1 MRLLVTRCLKK
12 HIKCGSASFTDL
24 IHYGAFSL
32 PSFFFMDE
40 LSMLIFTERKPF
52 HSDSV
57 WTSLT
62 LNFTVCVCVYSL
74 AALLAWLSAPSF
86 TEWTVQVFSSLSV
99 PSLPAVCAHHDG
111 HTHTPPPPPCRV
123 PSLAVDINICE
134 HTCVCVCC
142 WKTSQ
147 PITFIQ
153 IRLERGS
160 EFGLIDEI

>member
-62 LNFTVCVCVYSL
+62 LNFTVCVCVCVFTGSSPGL
-74 AALLAWLSAPSF
+74 AVGSELHWVNSPG
-86 TEWTVQVFSSLSV
+86 VFLPVRPV
-99 PSLPAVCAHHDG
+99 PSRCLCPPRWT
-111 HTHTPPPPPCRV
+111 HTHTSSSTL
-123 PSLAVDINICE
+123 PSAIFGGGYKYLWT
-134 HTCVCVCC
+134 HLCVCVCVLL
-142 WKTSQ
+142 KNLSAYH
-147 PITFIQ
+147 FH
-153 IRLERGS
+153 S
-160 EFGLIDEI
+160 D

>member
-1 MRLLVTRCLKK
+1 MVLPLLQMDFFL
-12 HIKCGSASFTDL
+12 FYL

-52 HSDSV
+52 HRDSV

-62 LNFTVCVCVYSL
+62 LNFTVCACVCIHWQLSWLGCWLRASL
-74 AALLAWLSAPSF
+74 SEQSRCFPPCPSRPF
-86 TEWTVQVFSSLSV
+86 PLSV
-99 PSLPAVCAHHDG
+99 PTTMD
-111 HTHTPPPPPCRV
+111 THTPPPPPCRV

-134 HTCVCVCC
+134 HTHVCVAE
-142 WKTSQ
+142 KPLSHFQ
-147 PITFIQ
+147 AITFIQ
-153 IRLERGS
+153 IRPERGS

>member
-62 LNFTVCVCVYSL
+62 LNFTVCVCVFTGSSPGL
-74 AALLAWLSAPSF
+74 AVGSELHWVNSPG
-86 TEWTVQVFSSLSV
+86 VFLPVRPV
-99 PSLPAVCAHHDG
+99 PSRCLCPPRWT

-134 HTCVCVCC
+134 HTCVCVCVLL
-142 WKTSQ
+142 KNLSAYH
-147 PITFIQ
+147 FH
-153 IRLERGS
+153 S
-160 EFGLIDEI
+160 D

>member
-1 MRLLVTRCLKK
+1 MRLLLTRCLKK

-62 LNFTVCVCVYSL
+62 LNFTVCVCVCIHWQLSWLGCRLRASL
-74 AALLAWLSAPSF
+74 SEQSRCFPPCPSRPF
-86 TEWTVQVFSSLSV
+86 PLSV
-99 PSLPAVCAHHDG
+99 PTTMDT
-111 HTHTPPPPPCRV
+111 HTHTSSSTL
-123 PSLAVDINICE
+123 PSAI
-134 HTCVCVCC
+134 
-142 WKTSQ
+142 
-147 PITFIQ
+147 
-153 IRLERGS
+153 
-160 EFGLIDEI
+160 FGGGYKYL